1 MFGGL
6 LDTQHKATEQREETD
21 TGDQSEGGGGGGGV
35 GGDEETSSMA
45 NILFNKSKL
54 SNLQK
59 AVCTHIM
66 DSVHKETSRIKG
78 EWEEELK
85 NPKPTAAPP
94 SRQASQDPSYTEEG
108 SSPSKSPDAYCSE
121 LLTMLSG
128 LSQNELGCAYL
139 ADQAQLVKD
148 LTSLLHTA
156 STKIQLQVIL

>member
-6 LDTQHKATEQREETD
+6 LDTQHKTTEQREETD
-21 TGDQSEGGGGGGGV
+21 TGDQSEGGGAM

-59 AVCTHIM
+59 AVCQHIM
-66 DSVHKETSRIKG
+66 DSVHKETLRIKG
-78 EWEEELK
+78 EWEEGLK
-85 NPKPTAAPP
+85 NPKPTTTPP
-94 SRQASQDPSYTEEG
+94 SRQASHDPNYTEEG
-108 SSPSKSPDAYCSE
+108 SSSCKSPDAYCSE

-156 STKIQLQVIL
+156 STKIQLQVIRIN